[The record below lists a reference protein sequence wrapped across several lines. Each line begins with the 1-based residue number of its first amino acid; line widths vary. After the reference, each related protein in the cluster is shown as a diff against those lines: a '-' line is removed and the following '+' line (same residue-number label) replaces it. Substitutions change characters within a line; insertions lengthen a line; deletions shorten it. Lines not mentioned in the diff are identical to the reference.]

1 MTDEAA
7 ASEPESFEAGS
18 FEAGSFEPGSFG
30 AGSFGAGSCEAESL
44 KPESFEAVVFD
55 MDGVLTD
62 SEGWWDEVRRDLAA
76 QAGRPWPAEATAAMM
91 GMSTPEWS
99 RYLVE
104 TVGIGGTASEAAR
117 ATIEAMAERYREHLP
132 LLPGAIEAVRRMAR
146 ARKVG
151 LASSSPRVLIDTVL
165 DRAGLADVVQVSVS
179 TEEVAAGKPA
189 PDGYARA
196 CELLGVDPGHAFAV
210 EDSTNGILSAHAA
223 GLVVIAAPTP
233 FHPPRPEVAALA
245 AATIGGLDEL
255 TEELLARLTPR
266 AS

>member
-1 MTDEAA
+1 MT
-7 ASEPESFEAGS
+7 
-18 FEAGSFEPGSFG
+18 PG
-30 AGSFGAGSCEAESL
+30 
-44 KPESFEAVVFD
+44 FEAVVFD

-76 QAGRPWPAEATAAMM
+76 RAGRPWPPDATTAMM

-99 RYLVE
+99 SYLVE
-104 TVGIGGTASEAAR
+104 TVGVPGTAPEAAH
-117 ATIEAMAERYREHLP
+117 ATIEAMAERYRAHLP
-132 LLPGAIEAVRRMAR
+132 LLPGAAEAVRRMAG

-165 DRAGLADVVQVSVS
+165 DRAGLADLVGASVS

-196 CELLGVDPGHAFAV
+196 CELLGVEPSRAFAV

-223 GLVVIAAPTP
+223 GLTVIAAPTP
-233 FHPPRPEVAALA
+233 FHPPRPDAAALA
-245 AATIGGLDEL
+245 AATISGLGEL
-255 TEELLARLTPR
+255 TEELLARIAPS
-266 AS
+266 A